1 MISNLVLSSE
11 QVRQLEAA
19 CDRFRVASRA
29 VEVHLIDRHGMP
41 ISVLSGGPQVLNV
54 DAVASLA
61 ASNFATS
68 VALAQ
73 LVDETSFGLQVLQ
86 GADVGMVLAPLG
98 RRLLIVACFD
108 EKSSSG
114 LVQWALDQLHR
125 QISPLIRDL
134 DGDSALKSTPPLL
147 KQSVEN

>member
-1 MISNLVLSSE
+1 MS
-11 QVRQLEAA
+11 QLEAA
-19 CDRFRVASRA
+19 CEGFRVSSRA

-41 ISVLSGGPQVLNV
+41 ISVLSGGHQVLSV

-73 LVDETSFGLQVLQ
+73 LVGETSFGLQVLQ
-86 GADVGMVLAPLG
+86 GGNAGIVLAPLG
-98 RRLLIVACFD
+98 RRLLIVARFD

-114 LVQWALDQLHR
+114 LVQWALDQFHR
-125 QISPLIRDL
+125 QISSLIRDL

-147 KQSVEN
+147 KPSVEN